1 MKESRYPM
9 SDEVR
14 AFVVSSLKDM
24 NYDVEGIDDATTLG
38 PAGLDLESLAL
49 ADLLMRVE
57 DQYRIRFAEDESEE
71 LALMNVGEFTGAVSQ
86 RLTESSSSQQV

>member
-1 MKESRYPM
+1 MQE
-9 SDEVR
+9 EVR

-24 NYDVEGIDDATTLG
+24 NYDVDGVDDATTLG

-57 DQYRIRFAEDESEE
+57 DRYHIRFGEDESEE
-71 LALMNVGEFTGAVSQ
+71 LALMNVGEFTASVAARVAHVG
-86 RLTESSSSQQV
+86 QQA

>member
-1 MKESRYPM
+1 M

-71 LALMNVGEFTGAVSQ
+71 LALMNVGEFTDAVSR
-86 RLTESSSSQQV
+86 RLAESASSQQA

>member
-1 MKESRYPM
+1 M

-14 AFVVSSLKDM
+14 AFVVSALDDM
-24 NYDVEGIDDATTLG
+24 NFEVEGLDDETTLG

-57 DQYRIRFAEDESEE
+57 DHFDIRFAEDESEE
-71 LALMNVGEFTGAVSQ
+71 LALMNVGEFTAAVAARIAVNANVQ
-86 RLTESSSSQQV
+86 PV

>member
-1 MKESRYPM
+1 MQE
-9 SDEVR
+9 EVR

-24 NYDVEGIDDATTLG
+24 NYDVEGLDDATTLG

-57 DQYRIRFAEDESEE
+57 DQFHIRFAEDESEE
-71 LALMNVGEFTGAVSQ
+71 LALMNVGEFTAAVTS
-86 RLTESSSSQQV
+86 RVAPAGQQV

>member
-1 MKESRYPM
+1 MQE
-9 SDEVR
+9 EVR

-24 NYDVEGIDDATTLG
+24 NYDVDGVDDATTLG

-57 DQYRIRFAEDESEE
+57 DQYHIRFAEDESEE
-71 LALMNVGEFTGAVSQ
+71 LALMNVGEFTNAVAA
-86 RLTESSSSQQV
+86 RIAHAGQQV

>member
-1 MKESRYPM
+1 MHE
-9 SDEVR
+9 EVR

-24 NYDVEGIDDATTLG
+24 NYDVDGVDDDTTLG

-57 DQYRIRFAEDESEE
+57 DQYHIRFAEDESEE
-71 LALMNVGEFTGAVSQ
+71 LALMNVGEFTSTVATRVANVG
-86 RLTESSSSQQV
+86 QQA

>member
-1 MKESRYPM
+1 M
-9 SDEVR
+9 SDHVR
-14 AFVVSSLKDM
+14 AFVVSSLNDM

-57 DQYRIRFAEDESEE
+57 DEYRIRFAEDESEE
-71 LALMNVGEFTGAVSQ
+71 LALMNVGEFTAAVSN
-86 RLTESSSSQQV
+86 RLAGAASSQQV

>member
-1 MKESRYPM
+1 MHE
-9 SDEVR
+9 EVR

-24 NYDVEGIDDATTLG
+24 NYDVDGLDDATTLG

-57 DQYRIRFAEDESEE
+57 DQYHIRFAEDESEE
-71 LALMNVGEFTGAVSQ
+71 LALMNVGEFTSTVAARVAHVG
-86 RLTESSSSQQV
+86 QQA

>member
-1 MKESRYPM
+1 M

-14 AFVVSSLKDM
+14 AFVVSSLQDM
-24 NYDVEGIDDATTLG
+24 NYDVEGIEDSTTLG

-57 DQYRIRFAEDESEE
+57 DHYQIRFAEDESEE
-71 LALMNVGEFTGAVSQ
+71 LALMNVGEFTAAVAR
-86 RLTESSSSQQV
+86 RLAEPVGQQA

>member
-1 MKESRYPM
+1 MQE
-9 SDEVR
+9 EVR

-24 NYDVEGIDDATTLG
+24 NYDVDGVDDATTLG

-57 DQYRIRFAEDESEE
+57 DRYSIRFAEDESEE
-71 LALMNVGEFTGAVSQ
+71 LALMNVGEFTSTVANRIAHVG
-86 RLTESSSSQQV
+86 QQV

>member
-1 MKESRYPM
+1 MQE
-9 SDEVR
+9 EVR

-24 NYDVEGIDDATTLG
+24 NYDVDGLDEATTLG

-57 DQYRIRFAEDESEE
+57 DRYQIRFAEDESEE
-71 LALMNVGEFTGAVSQ
+71 LALMNVGEFTATVAARVAHVG
-86 RLTESSSSQQV
+86 QQV

>member
-1 MKESRYPM
+1 M
-9 SDEVR
+9 SDDVR

-57 DQYRIRFAEDESEE
+57 DEYRIRFAEDESEE
-71 LALMNVGEFTGAVSQ
+71 LALMNVGEFTAAVSN
-86 RLTESSSSQQV
+86 RLAEATSSQQV